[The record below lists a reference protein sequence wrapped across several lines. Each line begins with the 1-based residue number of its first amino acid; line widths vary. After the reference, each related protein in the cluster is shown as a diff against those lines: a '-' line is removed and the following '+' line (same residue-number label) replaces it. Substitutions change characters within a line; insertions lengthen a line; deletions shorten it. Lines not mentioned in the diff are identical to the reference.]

1 MPTGSAR
8 SASLY
13 NTVMQRCYR
22 DIHSGTQHILMA
34 DQIIEE
40 CGRQILGATDPG
52 AKWTVFGVD
61 DGGKA

>member
-1 MPTGSAR
+1 
-8 SASLY
+8 
-13 NTVMQRCYR
+13 MQRCYR

-40 CGRQILGATDPG
+40 CGRQILGATDPE